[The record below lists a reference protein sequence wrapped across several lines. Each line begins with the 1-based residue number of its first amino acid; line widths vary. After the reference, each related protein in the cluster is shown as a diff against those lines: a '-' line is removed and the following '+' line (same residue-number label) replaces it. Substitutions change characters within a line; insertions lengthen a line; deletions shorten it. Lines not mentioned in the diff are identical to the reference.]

1 MERVSDNKAVNER
14 NKNYLRVQ
22 KYFRIVSQ
30 HFRLKAQIYMA
41 TPPRNPTGE
50 VPHCRIKCKQA
61 PLQLFKRSRNH
72 IKIED
77 AAFEK
82 EFCPLR
88 DFLPYSCILNKAVVI
103 LFVYSMVL
111 DSDTY

>member
-14 NKNYLRVQ
+14 NKNYSRVQ

-30 HFRLKAQIYMA
+30 HHLRA
-41 TPPRNPTGE
+41 TLQERCLIAELSAN
-50 VPHCRIKCKQA
+50 KA